1 MDQFKYDSCFHKKGY
16 QESSSYVKV
25 QGVIF
30 YKTNDELIA
39 NAIADNYRTIGWK
52 NVTVIK
58 EWHLIKSK

>member
-1 MDQFKYDSCFHKKGY
+1 MAEFKCNSCFHKKGY

-39 NAIADNYRTIGWK
+39 NAIANNYRTIG
-52 NVTVIK
+52 
-58 EWHLIKSK
+58 